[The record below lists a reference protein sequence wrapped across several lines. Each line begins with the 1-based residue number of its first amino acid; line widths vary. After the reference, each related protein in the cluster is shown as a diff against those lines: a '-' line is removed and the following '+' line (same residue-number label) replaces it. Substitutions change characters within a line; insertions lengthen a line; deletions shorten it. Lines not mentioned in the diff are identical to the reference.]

1 VIELDIETR
10 GIITKMID
18 DVVKNLEKTGAF
30 RITSWFNKDVLLED
44 IALDWIAK
52 DSKELSTE
60 LVTGYY
66 IGYLACA
73 AQTVVSQR
81 RMNEN
86 LIKITSENFQDFKK
100 MTNKQKLKFLKA
112 DTTEAEVKEIREKI
126 KPKIPR
132 IRTAV
137 YKTLGV

>member
-1 VIELDIETR
+1 METR
-10 GIITKMID
+10 GMITKMID
-18 DVVKNLEKTGAF
+18 DFVKNLEDTGAF
-30 RITSWFNKDVLLED
+30 RITEWFNEDVLLED
-44 IALDWIAK
+44 IALDWMVK
-52 DSKELSTE
+52 DSKELLAE
-60 LVTGYY
+60 LTTGYM

-73 AQTVVSQR
+73 SHNVVSQR

-86 LIKITSENFQDFKK
+86 LFKMTTEELQDFKK

-112 DTTEAEVKEIREKI
+112 DTTKAEVKEIREKI

-137 YKTLGV
+137 YNTLSV